1 MTAIGGASDIDR
13 PATSDDDQPRS
24 DVRLRSQ
31 VVTLRALPMRC
42 WLTVLWTACSAGTAG
57 PWIAIRHPRAATYS
71 ARRPVE
77 LTVEALGTARR
88 AGATGVVGARETSP
102 GLGLTGHCSPR

>member
-42 WLTVLWTACSAGTAG
+42 WLTGPMEGLFSRQGRSG
-57 PWIAIRHPRAATYS
+57 PWIATGRPRASTHS
-71 ARRPVE
+71 ARRPVK
-77 LTVEALGTARR
+77 LTAEALGTARR
-88 AGATGVVGARETSP
+88 AGATGLVGARA
-102 GLGLTGHCSPR
+102 SPRRGWG